1 MAWRNFMPSTNIN
14 INQKMQDL
22 VDRPANQAA
31 EVPVNKNKGKLKKV
45 LIICSKGKLEDVYAA
60 LLLANGALSEGIDAK
75 MFFTFFG
82 LEAITKKHADHL
94 HTAAVGNPPFLPAM
108 PTMVAG
114 LPGFEAFASYM
125 MKKEI
130 DKLDMP
136 QVSEFL
142 QMIEEGGGEIY
153 ACKLAVD
160 MFHLKK
166 EDLLDEV
173 KGIITVGDMY
183 ALADGEGT
191 QIIFI

>member
-1 MAWRNFMPSTNIN
+1 M
-14 INQKMQDL
+14 
-22 VDRPANQAA
+22 VDTLEKTTTLNKP
-31 EVPVNKNKGKLKKV
+31 VPVVPSEKKLKRV

-60 LLLANGALSEGIDAK
+60 LVMANGALMEGIEAK

-82 LEAITKKHADHL
+82 LEAITKKKADHL
-94 HTAAVGNPPFLPAM
+94 HTATVGNPAFMPSM

-125 MKKEI
+125 MMKEM

-136 QVSEFL
+136 HVTEFV
-142 QMIEEGGGEIY
+142 QMIEAGGGEIY
-153 ACKLAVD
+153 ACKLAAD

-166 EDLLDEV
+166 EDFLPEV
-173 KGIITVGDMY
+173 KDIITVGDMY

-191 QIIFI
+191 QIVFI

>member
-1 MAWRNFMPSTNIN
+1 
-14 INQKMQDL
+14 MQEIL
-22 VDRPANQAA
+22 EKPVTQAT
-31 EVPVNKNKGKLKKV
+31 EVTVNKDKGKLKKI

-60 LLLANGALSEGIDAK
+60 LVMANGALMEGLEAK

-94 HTAAVGNPPFLPAM
+94 HTATVGNPAFMPSM

-125 MKKEI
+125 MQKEM

-136 QVSEFL
+136 HVTEFI
-142 QMIEEGGGEIY
+142 QMIEAGGGEIY
-153 ACKLAVD
+153 ACKLAAE

-183 ALADGEGT
+183 ALAEGEGT